1 MLDACFTPCNT
12 IRRPRCGCYQLV
24 CSYSHRSSCSR
35 AAGRFRNHLDGLS
48 NVVRSKMHANLFCL
62 FVEARSDTPRTR
74 IFASWE
80 EAYAHER
87 ANAQSAGWGAC
98 FRGQALR
105 RTQIVTGIQCLQ
117 QGQGISFMANY
128 LVIFLLQLGV
138 KNVYLLSV
146 GISTLVAGL
155 TMAGFFV
162 QDYFGRRVMLIGGGA
177 VMGASLITV
186 AGLTSTSEP
195 LTGAARTACV
205 ALSECRNLVHSES
218 R

>member
-1 MLDACFTPCNT
+1 
-12 IRRPRCGCYQLV
+12 
-24 CSYSHRSSCSR
+24 
-35 AAGRFRNHLDGLS
+35 
-48 NVVRSKMHANLFCL
+48 
-62 FVEARSDTPRTR
+62 
-74 IFASWE
+74 
-80 EAYAHER
+80 
-87 ANAQSAGWGAC
+87 
-98 FRGQALR
+98 
-105 RTQIVTGIQCLQ
+105 
-117 QGQGISFMANY
+117 MANY